1 MTHASCMSD
10 FWGVTRLSIKWDRE
24 LMEENNSEITIDN
37 TGDGVIW
44 IALDKSAPIPV
55 DVVLENQ
62 QRAAVLKSLSGILP
76 STITDDEVK
85 ACRATK

>member
-1 MTHASCMSD
+1 
-10 FWGVTRLSIKWDRE
+10 
-24 LMEENNSEITIDN
+24 MEENNSEITIDN
-37 TGDGVIW
+37 TGNGVIW
-44 IALDKSAPIPV
+44 MVLDEGDSSPAGP
-55 DVVLENQ
+55 VLENQ